1 MKKIISIMILLT
13 GMHIFPAVLKKS
25 PEKQQSVILA
35 AYSYPFVDSDYWKS
49 VISEGGE
56 KIPYVVI
63 NPNNGPGNKVDLNYV
78 RQLEENVK
86 AGIKNIAYI
95 RTNYQKS
102 SLKSVLA
109 DVDKYYRL
117 YGKNS
122 LSGFFFDEVGV
133 EEKNQPAYMK
143 TIYEYVKNKSKD
155 NLVIANPGRQITD
168 NLAPY
173 ADIFVTSEIS
183 ADEYINRFTEPE
195 SEFEN
200 DGCNSSHIWH
210 IVYGAKPEQYEQ
222 IIKLSRKRNV
232 GWLMITDDVQP
243 NPYDDLPTNFRR
255 MAAMINNLDGTFS
268 TIKCGNKN

>member
-1 MKKIISIMILLT
+1 MKKIISIMILLI
-13 GMHIFPAVLKKS
+13 GMHIFPATLKKS
-25 PEKQQSVILA
+25 PEKQQFVILA
-35 AYSYPFVDSDYWKS
+35 AYSYPFVDSDYWKA
-49 VISEGGE
+49 VIREGGE

-78 RQLEENVK
+78 RQLEENIK

-95 RTNYQKS
+95 RTNYQKR

-117 YGKNS
+117 YGKNN

-155 NLVIANPGRQITD
+155 NLV
-168 NLAPY
+168 
-173 ADIFVTSEIS
+173 
-183 ADEYINRFTEPE
+183 NRFTEPE
-195 SEFEN
+195 SGFEN
-200 DGCNSSHIWH
+200 NEDNFYRIWH

-222 IIKLSRKRNV
+222 IIKLSRKRNAR
-232 GWLMITDDVQP
+232 WLMITDDVQP

>member
-25 PEKQQSVILA
+25 PEKQQFVILA

>member
-1 MKKIISIMILLT
+1 MILLT

-25 PEKQQSVILA
+25 PEKQQFVILA

>member
-117 YGKNS
+117 YGKNI

>member
-13 GMHIFPAVLKKS
+13 GMHIFPTVLKKS
-25 PEKQQSVILA
+25 PEKQQFVILA
-35 AYSYPFVDSDYWKS
+35 AYSYPFVEREYWES

-117 YGKNS
+117 YGKNN

-210 IVYGAKPEQYEQ
+210 IVYAAKPEQYEQ
-222 IIKLSRKRNV
+222 IIKLSRKRNA

-268 TIKCGNKN
+268 TIKFGNKN

>member
-13 GMHIFPAVLKKS
+13 GMHIFPTVLKKS
-25 PEKQQSVILA
+25 PEKQQFVILA

>member
-1 MKKIISIMILLT
+1 MILLT
-13 GMHIFPAVLKKS
+13 GMHIFPATLKRS

-35 AYSYPFVDSDYWKS
+35 AYSYPFVDSDYWKA
-49 VISEGGE
+49 VIREGGE

-95 RTNYQKS
+95 RTNYQKR

-117 YGKNS
+117 YGKNN

-155 NLVIANPGRQITD
+155 SLVIANPGRQITD

-200 DGCNSSHIWH
+200 NEDNFYRIWH

-255 MAAMINNLDGTFS
+255 MAAMINNLDETFS

>member
-35 AYSYPFVDSDYWKS
+35 AYSYPFVDSDYWES

-95 RTNYQKS
+95 RTNYQKR

-117 YGKNS
+117 YGKNN

-200 DGCNSSHIWH
+200 NEDNFYRIWH

-222 IIKLSRKRNV
+222 IIKLSKKRNA

>member
-1 MKKIISIMILLT
+1 MKKKVLIMILLI
-13 GMHIFPAVLKKS
+13 GIHIFPATLKKS
-25 PEKQQSVILA
+25 PEKHQSVILA